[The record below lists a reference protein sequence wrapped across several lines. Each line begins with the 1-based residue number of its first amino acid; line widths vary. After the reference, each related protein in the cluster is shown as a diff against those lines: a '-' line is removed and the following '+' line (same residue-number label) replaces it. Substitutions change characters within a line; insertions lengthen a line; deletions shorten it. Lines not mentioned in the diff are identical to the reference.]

1 MNKNEDTYKS
11 ILKTHSNI
19 LIVQD
24 GKTLVTLLQSIHNSA
39 MTLSLIPFCALYCR
53 SAKEFLCIEENG
65 NEIEKEVKDI
75 RDGLK
80 IFTGKYSKGK
90 KMAVESDDQQNE
102 IFQSKLRF
110 SFTKK
115 LNIHLNLGVYFNEQG
130 KVVFDTQLAS
140 FYLNIPKSNEAS
152 SGAHGMMVGQKLGKE
167 MAEILIK
174 YYGINDLADGRIL
187 FNSVPKYGYI
197 DFNTNKKNVFFN
209 KNFDKETNLVLLH
222 MLSTIGFVNNLLVPV
237 FPDKNVWLL
246 RIIYIT
252 AHNTWLGINKFRQ
265 HFEQEHQSKIEILDY
280 TRGIK
285 EDIKLLSTPFRNCMM
300 HYDLVDKNNHPII
313 LQEWYDSEKPLYGLV
328 ESCYDGMHFNQY
340 YNEIYKLSQELEKYL
355 LSYFTINR
363 MNIHWDWD

>member
-11 ILKTHSNI
+11 ILKTHSNT

-152 SGAHGMMVGQKLGKE
+152 SGAHAMMVGQKLGKE

-187 FNSVPKYGYI
+187 FNY
-197 DFNTNKKNVFFN
+197 
-209 KNFDKETNLVLLH
+209 
-222 MLSTIGFVNNLLVPV
+222 
-237 FPDKNVWLL
+237 
-246 RIIYIT
+246 
-252 AHNTWLGINKFRQ
+252 
-265 HFEQEHQSKIEILDY
+265 
-280 TRGIK
+280 
-285 EDIKLLSTPFRNCMM
+285 
-300 HYDLVDKNNHPII
+300 
-313 LQEWYDSEKPLYGLV
+313 
-328 ESCYDGMHFNQY
+328 
-340 YNEIYKLSQELEKYL
+340 
-355 LSYFTINR
+355 
-363 MNIHWDWD
+363 